1 MEKENVI
8 IKVFQKQLRLS
19 EKIYLIKTLL
29 QNNLILILQRLDLN
43 LLKLS
48 KHIHQ
53 ALQVLWKAVTAHN
66 QKVH

>member
-48 KHIHQ
+48 KHIH
-53 ALQVLWKAVTAHN
+53 
-66 QKVH
+66 